1 MAVERR
7 SPIPEILKFAC
18 VGGLSTLLDVAV
30 FWLLIGAGLPPVAA
44 HVVSYTA
51 VAALNFLLNGTWT
64 YAHRELRGR
73 LFAPSRLAAFAI
85 AKCVT
90 LFVSTITLA
99 AALVMLSPLA
109 AKVVSL
115 GLTFGVAV
123 VLSRRFVFAERGT
136 SPRVS

>member
-7 SPIPEILKFAC
+7 TPAQEILKFAC

-30 FWLLIGAGLPPVAA
+30 FWLLMGRGLSPMAA
-44 HVVSYTA
+44 HTASYIVA
-51 VAALNFLLNGTWT
+51 AALNFLLNGTWT

-73 LFAPSRLAAFAI
+73 LFAPSRLAAFVV
-85 AKCVT
+85 AKCAT
-90 LFVSTITLA
+90 LIVSTVTLA
-99 AALVMLSPLA
+99 AALVVLSPLA
-109 AKVVSL
+109 AKVVSI

-136 SPRVS
+136 LPRVS